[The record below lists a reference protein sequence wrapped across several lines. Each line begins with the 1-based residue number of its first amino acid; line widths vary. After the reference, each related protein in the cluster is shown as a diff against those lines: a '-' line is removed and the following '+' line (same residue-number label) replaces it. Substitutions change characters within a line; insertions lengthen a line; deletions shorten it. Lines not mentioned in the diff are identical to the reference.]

1 MLSSYKMTLYWKPLN
16 DKIKHALVPF
26 KHDWLLR
33 KVAPRNFQSSKSFF
47 EHVGSISLSRTG
59 WLHFFNHVMAPGA
72 VWILPQF
79 DGEVR
84 ERDSKKGNSGFGC
97 MVSHFSQFACRLS
110 YTDISAEAQ

>member
-1 MLSSYKMTLYWKPLN
+1 MTKSNMRLYHLN
-16 DKIKHALVPF
+16 MTG
-26 KHDWLLR
+26 LLR

-79 DGEVR
+79 DGEVQ
-84 ERDSKKGNSGFGC
+84 ERDSKKGN
-97 MVSHFSQFACRLS
+97 SQFACRLS
-110 YTDISAEAQ
+110 YTDISSEAQ